1 VDTRI
6 AVALVVV
13 LAAGAALF
21 VVKWGTALRRAWR
34 GGDAQAMRVADR
46 YGVVAVVGIFGVLV
60 LAAVIYVV
68 TSVDEWS

>member
-13 LAAGAALF
+13 LVAGAALF
-21 VVKWGTALRRAWR
+21 VIKWATALRRAWR
-34 GGDAQAMRVADR
+34 AGDPQAMRVADR
-46 YGVVAVVGIFGVLV
+46 YGVVAVVGFVGVLV